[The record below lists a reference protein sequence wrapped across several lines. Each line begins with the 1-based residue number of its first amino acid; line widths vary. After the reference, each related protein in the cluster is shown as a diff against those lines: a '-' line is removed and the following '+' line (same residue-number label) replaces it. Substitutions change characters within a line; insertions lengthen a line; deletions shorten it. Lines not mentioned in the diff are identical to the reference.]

1 MKMPQFNGNNDSHSK
16 VDKEAANWVLRR
28 DRGLTAAEQDALT
41 DWLAADPVHREAY
54 SLQRWGWD
62 ELDRIA
68 GMHKV
73 HATPANE
80 DLLRWNLSASQRLRR
95 LSPWVLP
102 VLAIAACVVLT
113 LGGFLKTSRPE
124 ETLTPAGSA
133 IVYERIQKLQLDDG
147 SEIEL
152 NHGSRLRT
160 AYTESERAIH
170 LHEGEANFKVANDPN
185 RPFVVYVSGVRF
197 CALGTIF
204 NVRYNT
210 ESVDL
215 IVTEGRVQVL
225 DNMSDQVPFDE
236 EAIHAPI
243 VEMSQRAIIRLDKAR
258 RDMTVRQLAPDE
270 IEQELLWRPELI
282 DFDDEFL
289 PVIVNEFN
297 RRNRVQIYLNN
308 PKLRRLK
315 LTSIFWSDNVEAFVR
330 LLESSFDVTVERHNE
345 FEIYLSV
352 DS

>member
-1 MKMPQFNGNNDSHSK
+1 MKMPQFNGNNDPVSK
-16 VDKEAANWVLRR
+16 INTEAANWVLRR
-28 DRGLTAAEQDALT
+28 DRGLSAEEQDALS
-41 DWLAADPVHREAY
+41 DWLAADPCHREAY
-54 SLQRWGWD
+54 SLQSWGWD

-73 HATPANE
+73 HATPEND
-80 DLLRWNLSASQRLRR
+80 DLLGWNPNASQRVRGLFPR
-95 LSPWVLP
+95 LLP
-102 VLAIAACVVLT
+102 VLAIAACVALV
-113 LGGFLKTSRPE
+113 LGGFLVSTRQDE
-124 ETLTPAGSA
+124 ILTPSGSA

-170 LHEGEANFKVANDPN
+170 LHEGEANFKVASDPN

-204 NVRYNT
+204 NVRYNSA
-210 ESVDL
+210 SVDL

-225 DNMSDQVPFDE
+225 DNMSNQVPFDD

-243 VEMSQRAIIRLDKAR
+243 VEMSQRAIIRLDNAQ

-270 IEQELLWRPELI
+270 IERELLWRPELI

-297 RRNRVQIYLNN
+297 RRNRVQIYLND
-308 PKLRRLK
+308 PKLRRLR
-315 LTSIFWSDNVEAFVR
+315 LTSIFWSDNVEAFIR
-330 LLESSFDVTVERHNE
+330 LLESSFDVTVERHSE
-345 FEIYLSV
+345 FEIYLSI